1 MDDEAI
7 PPDSVKSFFKMLY
20 TEIFQQLKNFHQ
32 GNLDWL
38 TLVLLT
44 LYFAVLQ
51 VNSSQGNS
59 CLLGL
64 ALKSM
69 TESEKVLTLINCY
82 GYCASSETVRRVDMS
97 LESTLNNSDSFI
109 PNGIEIKPKIY
120 EQQQL
125 GITELQYKS
134 GDTIRSRYYPS
145 HLWDMLSN
153 H

>member
-1 MDDEAI
+1 
-7 PPDSVKSFFKMLY
+7 
-20 TEIFQQLKNFHQ
+20 
-32 GNLDWL
+32 
-38 TLVLLT
+38 
-44 LYFAVLQ
+44 
-51 VNSSQGNS
+51 
-59 CLLGL
+59 
-64 ALKSM
+64 M